1 MTLLARAGADVQSA
15 LTTLALGII
24 CMSRCQP
31 LVTCQQYTERRN
43 AIVTRGNPRPNPDLT
58 P

>member
-1 MTLLARAGADVQSA
+1 MTLLTRAGADVQCA
-15 LTTLALGII
+15 LTTFALGII
-24 CMSRCQP
+24 CMPRCQP
-31 LVTCQQYTERRN
+31 QVTCQQYTDRRN